1 MDFLNLSALE
11 LARKIRERSISS
23 VEVTKATLAR
33 IEATEGRVQAFLRVD
48 RNAAITQAEAA
59 DAAIAQ
65 GRSHSILAGVPIAI
79 KDNLCTQDGVTS
91 CASKMLEGYRA
102 PYEATAVRKLR
113 DAGMVIVGKTNMDEF
128 AMGSS
133 TENSAIQVTRNPW
146 DLQRAPGGS
155 SGGAAACV
163 SAQQVT
169 LSLGSDTGGSI
180 RQPASLCGVCGL
192 KPTYGRV
199 SRFGLVAFASSLVQ
213 IGPFANDCSDLA
225 AILQVISGYDT
236 NDSTSIPSDADD
248 YLATLSQPPKNL
260 RVGVISSLLESSG
273 VDSSTRANVRRALS
287 VFKDNGAEI
296 VEIDLPHAKYGI
308 PTYYIIASSEASSNL
323 SRYSGAHYGYRSTH
337 PSKDVKHTGDALIDM
352 MCDSRSQGF
361 GAEVKRRIMLGTYTL
376 SAGYYDAYYLKALK
390 VRRLIGQDFANA
402 FEKVDVILGPTTP
415 STAFKIGDKTDDPI
429 AMYLEDLF
437 TVGANLAG
445 IPAVSIPSGT
455 DSQGLPT
462 AIQLQAPVLQDA
474 KLLQYG
480 HWYQQWSGHRPQ
492 WPSLA

>member
-33 IEATEGRVQAFLRVD
+33 IEATDARVQAFLHVD
-48 RNAAITQAEAA
+48 HDAALAQAEAA
-59 DAAIAQ
+59 DAAIAK
-65 GRSHSILAGVPIAI
+65 GRSHSALAGVPIAI
-79 KDNLCTQDGVTS
+79 KDNLCTQDSATS
-91 CASKMLEGYRA
+91 CASKMLKDYRA

-133 TENSAIQVTRNPW
+133 TENSAFKVTRNPW

-155 SGGAAACV
+155 SGGSAACI

-199 SRFGLVAFASSLVQ
+199 SRFGLVAFASSLDQ

-236 NDSTSIPSDADD
+236 NDSTSIPNDADD
-248 YLATLSQPPKNL
+248 YLSTLSQPPKNL
-260 RVGVISSLLESSG
+260 RVGVISSLLESTG
-273 VDSSTRANVRRALS
+273 VDSSTRANVRRALA
-287 VFKDNGAEI
+287 VYKDNGAEI

-323 SRYSGAHYGYRSTH
+323 SRYSGSHYGYRSTH
-337 PSKDVKHTGDALIDM
+337 PTKDAQHTGDALIDM

-402 FEKVDVILGPTTP
+402 FAKVDVILGPTTP

-462 AIQLQAPVLQDA
+462 AIQLQAPVLQEA

-480 HWYQQWSGHRPQ
+480 HWYQQWSGYRPQ